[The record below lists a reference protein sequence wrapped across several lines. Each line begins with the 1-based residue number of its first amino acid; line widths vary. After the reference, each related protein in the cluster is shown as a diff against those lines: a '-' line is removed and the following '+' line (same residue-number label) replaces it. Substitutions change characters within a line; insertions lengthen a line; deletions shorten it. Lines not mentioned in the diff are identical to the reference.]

1 MGLAVGIGGRLE
13 TEGIGTGLGAR
24 GSQRLLRAGLDLP
37 RVGVGKAL
45 PEISPNQQLR
55 KHQ

>member
-1 MGLAVGIGGRLE
+1 MGLAVGIGGRVV